1 MIKELSAITLRPLH
15 LSERQMEL
23 TSLHLGCVHLSCQ
36 LMPQMITVLTKYFPQ
51 QPCSV
56 LFQRRESSQDLEAT
70 LANISTDN
78 LCTYQMPNDF
88 IYHQAISENFV

>member
-1 MIKELSAITLRPLH
+1 
-15 LSERQMEL
+15 MEL
-23 TSLHLGCVHLSCQ
+23 ISCVHLSCQ

-56 LFQRRESSQDLEAT
+56 LFQRRESQDLEAT
-70 LANISTDN
+70 VANISTDN

-88 IYHQAISENFV
+88 IYHQAISENFCLGDAQNIPQALSCPAVATYVHV

>member
-1 MIKELSAITLRPLH
+1 MCVIFGARWNEDALSKELSAITLRPLH

-23 TSLHLGCVHLSCQ
+23 ISLHLGCVHLSCQ

-56 LFQRRESSQDLEAT
+56 LFQRRESQDLEAT
-70 LANISTDN
+70 VANISTDN
-78 LCTYQMPNDF
+78 LLHLSD
-88 IYHQAISENFV
+88 A